1 MFVCRQTNTLKKQTN
16 IMDTS
21 FEYVF
26 PAIRGIQAGREYY
39 VSMCPLRL
47 IPKIFLFDE
56 EELVPELRAQRTLNH
71 SRVPEMADYLIK
83 NKQDYVFSSITASV
97 DGPVKFEAFSEK
109 GDSSRVGILK
119 IDMNSQFIINDGQH
133 RRAAIELAL
142 RTRPEL
148 GDETISVVF
157 FVDRG
162 LERCQQMFADLNRY
176 AIRPSPSIGILY
188 DHRDERAIISK
199 TVVSQSKAFRDIVEM
214 EKSSLSARSRKLFTL
229 SAIHSANIAIINGRE
244 FTNVNDA
251 SDLCSH
257 YWDEVYKH
265 IPEWRQVQE
274 GKLTSG
280 EVRQSFVH
288 SHAIVLQALGIIG
301 SEITTL
307 PKAQQKKR
315 IKLLG
320 DLNWKRSN
328 SDTWEGRCMLGG
340 RIQKSSS
347 NITLTANLLKQQIGL
362 SLSPEE
368 ERLEDAFKRDNNG
381 QQ

>member
-1 MFVCRQTNTLKKQTN
+1 
-16 IMDTS
+16 MDTS

-71 SRVPEMADYLIK
+71 ARVPEMADYLIK

-97 DGPVKFEAFSEK
+97 DGPVKFEAISDK
-109 GDSSRVGILK
+109 GDSSRVGTLK

-142 RTRPEL
+142 KTRPEL

-199 TVVSQSKAFRDIVEM
+199 TVVSQSKAFKDIVEM

-244 FTNVNDA
+244 YPNANDA
-251 SDLCSH
+251 SGICCD

-301 SEITTL
+301 SEIGDL
-307 PKAQQKKR
+307 PKTQQKKR

-320 DLNWKRSN
+320 ELNWKRSN
-328 SDTWEGRCMLGG
+328 SETWEGRCMLGG

-347 NITLTANLLKQQIGL
+347 NVALTTNLLKQQIGL
-362 SLSPEE
+362 PLTPEE
-368 ERLEDAFKRDNNG
+368 ERLEDAFKRGENG